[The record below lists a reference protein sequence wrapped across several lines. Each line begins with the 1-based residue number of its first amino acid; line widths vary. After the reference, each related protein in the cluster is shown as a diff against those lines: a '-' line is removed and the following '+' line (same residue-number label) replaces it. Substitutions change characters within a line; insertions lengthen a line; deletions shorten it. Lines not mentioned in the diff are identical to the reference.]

1 MAPDRSSSR
10 PVLDNTITVGNLL
23 TIGVFIISFIVT
35 ITIYKSTVDSH
46 SERLDQIE
54 QNQKILESRIQ
65 LLEQE
70 MIVRRQ
76 KTDQMQQDIDRT
88 VTYLQLLLE
97 NNGIKYVK

>member
-10 PVLDNTITVGNLL
+10 LVLDNTITVGNLL
-23 TIGVFIISFIVT
+23 TIGAFIISFIIT
-35 ITIYKSTVDSH
+35 ITIYESTVDSH
-46 SERLDQIE
+46 SERLNQIE

-76 KTDQMQQDIDRT
+76 KTDQMQKDLDRT